1 MLLYIVFFACIFTEK
16 IVLLYNVFV
25 YSIYLGFMKI
35 NQWIFYSLFLGLI
48 SCQSQ
53 EHTFTVH
60 CTGLGAYEGDTVY
73 LWRYGADRMTGD
85 RDYGK
90 APLDFAI
97 IRNGEVSF
105 SGKEIIPLLF
115 PMQKHLDYRE
125 RLRGE
130 LLQPI
135 RDCLHAGKRVA
146 MVTLGDVSIYSTAAY
161 VQQVLEADGY
171 ATEVVAG
178 ISAFS
183 AGAAKAKCS
192 LCERQESLL
201 VLPGGAAPETI
212 QQALEQFDTL
222 VLMKAG
228 KALPWLVPLLQERQL
243 LEHTTMLQNIGM
255 EGEWIGTPT
264 AEPTSYFTTLIIR
277 HPRNK

>member
-1 MLLYIVFFACIFTEK
+1 
-16 IVLLYNVFV
+16 
-25 YSIYLGFMKI
+25 MKTG
-35 NQWIFYSLFLGLI
+35 IFYAVGVGT
-48 SCQSQ
+48 
-53 EHTFTVH
+53 E
-60 CTGLGAYEGDTVY
+60 
-73 LWRYGADRMTGD
+73 
-85 RDYGK
+85 
-90 APLDFAI
+90 PLDLTLRAKQVLETAEVLVTPI
-97 IRNGEVSF
+97 TRVGEPSAAARIAEQVVSF

-130 LLQPI
+130 LLQPV
-135 RDCLHAGKRVA
+135 RDCLQAGKRVA

-201 VLPGGAAPETI
+201 VLPG
-212 QQALEQFDTL
+212 
-222 VLMKAG
+222 
-228 KALPWLVPLLQERQL
+228 
-243 LEHTTMLQNIGM
+243 
-255 EGEWIGTPT
+255 
-264 AEPTSYFTTLIIR
+264 
-277 HPRNK
+277 

>member
-1 MLLYIVFFACIFTEK
+1 
-16 IVLLYNVFV
+16 
-25 YSIYLGFMKI
+25 MKTG
-35 NQWIFYSLFLGLI
+35 IFYAVGVGT
-48 SCQSQ
+48 
-53 EHTFTVH
+53 E
-60 CTGLGAYEGDTVY
+60 
-73 LWRYGADRMTGD
+73 
-85 RDYGK
+85 
-90 APLDFAI
+90 PLDLTLRAKQVLETAEVLVTPI
-97 IRNGEVSF
+97 TRAGEPSAAAHIAEQVVSF
-105 SGKEIIPLLF
+105 AGKEIIPLLF

-130 LLQPI
+130 LLQPV

-201 VLPGGAAPETI
+201 VLSGGAAPETI

-277 HPRNK
+277 HPQSK

>member
-1 MLLYIVFFACIFTEK
+1 
-16 IVLLYNVFV
+16 
-25 YSIYLGFMKI
+25 MKTG
-35 NQWIFYSLFLGLI
+35 IFYAVGVGT
-48 SCQSQ
+48 
-53 EHTFTVH
+53 E
-60 CTGLGAYEGDTVY
+60 
-73 LWRYGADRMTGD
+73 
-85 RDYGK
+85 
-90 APLDFAI
+90 PLDLTLRAKQVLETAEVLVTPI
-97 IRNGEVSF
+97 TRAGEPSAAARIAEQVVSF
-105 SGKEIIPLLF
+105 DGKEIIPLLF

-130 LLQPI
+130 LLQPV
-135 RDCLHAGKRVA
+135 RDCLQAGKRVA

-161 VQQVLEADGY
+161 VQQVLEEDGY

-183 AGAAKAKCS
+183 A
-192 LCERQESLL
+192 
-201 VLPGGAAPETI
+201 GAAPETI

-228 KALPWLVPLLQERQL
+228 KALPWLVPMLQERQL

-277 HPRNK
+277 HPQSK

>member
-1 MLLYIVFFACIFTEK
+1 
-16 IVLLYNVFV
+16 
-25 YSIYLGFMKI
+25 MKTG
-35 NQWIFYSLFLGLI
+35 IFYAVGVGT
-48 SCQSQ
+48 
-53 EHTFTVH
+53 E
-60 CTGLGAYEGDTVY
+60 
-73 LWRYGADRMTGD
+73 
-85 RDYGK
+85 
-90 APLDFAI
+90 PLDLTLRAKQVLETAEVLVTPI
-97 IRNGEVSF
+97 TRVGEPSAAARIAEQVVSF

-130 LLQPI
+130 LLQPV
-135 RDCLHAGKRVA
+135 RDCLQAGKRVA
-146 MVTLGDVSIYSTAAY
+146 MVTLGDVSISSTAAY

-243 LEHTTMLQNIGM
+243 LD
-255 EGEWIGTPT
+255 TPRCCKIS
-264 AEPTSYFTTLIIR
+264 AWKGNGLERQPQSRLLILLPSSSAIR
-277 HPRNK
+277 RTNRERKQKQWFIL

>member
-1 MLLYIVFFACIFTEK
+1 
-16 IVLLYNVFV
+16 
-25 YSIYLGFMKI
+25 MKTG
-35 NQWIFYSLFLGLI
+35 IFYAVGVGT
-48 SCQSQ
+48 
-53 EHTFTVH
+53 E
-60 CTGLGAYEGDTVY
+60 
-73 LWRYGADRMTGD
+73 
-85 RDYGK
+85 
-90 APLDFAI
+90 PLDLTLRAKQVLETAEVLVTPI
-97 IRNGEVSF
+97 TRAGEPSAAARIAEQVVSF

-130 LLQPI
+130 LLQPV
-135 RDCLHAGKRVA
+135 RDCLQAGKRVA

-161 VQQVLEADGY
+161 VQQVLEEDGY

-277 HPRNK
+277 QPQSK

>member
-1 MLLYIVFFACIFTEK
+1 M
-16 IVLLYNVFV
+16 
-25 YSIYLGFMKI
+25 
-35 NQWIFYSLFLGLI
+35 
-48 SCQSQ
+48 QS
-53 EHTFTVH
+53 
-60 CTGLGAYEGDTVY
+60 G
-73 LWRYGADRMTGD
+73 
-85 RDYGK
+85 GK
-90 APLDFAI
+90 GVWSS
-97 IRNGEVSF
+97 RC
-105 SGKEIIPLLF
+105 
-115 PMQKHLDYRE
+115 
-125 RLRGE
+125 
-130 LLQPI
+130 
-135 RDCLHAGKRVA
+135 DCLQAGKRVA

>member
-1 MLLYIVFFACIFTEK
+1 
-16 IVLLYNVFV
+16 
-25 YSIYLGFMKI
+25 MKTG
-35 NQWIFYSLFLGLI
+35 IFYAVGVGT
-48 SCQSQ
+48 
-53 EHTFTVH
+53 E
-60 CTGLGAYEGDTVY
+60 
-73 LWRYGADRMTGD
+73 
-85 RDYGK
+85 
-90 APLDFAI
+90 PLDLTLRAKQVLETAEVLVTPI
-97 IRNGEVSF
+97 TRAGEPSAAARIAEQVVSF

-130 LLQPI
+130 LLQPV
-135 RDCLHAGKRVA
+135 RDCLQAGKRVA

-161 VQQVLEADGY
+161 VQQVLEEDGY

-228 KALPWLVPLLQERQL
+228 KALPWLVPGTAVARTYYHAAKYRHGRGMDWNANRRADLLFY
-243 LEHTTMLQNIGM
+243 H
-255 EGEWIGTPT
+255 PHHPPS
-264 AEPTSYFTTLIIR
+264 AEQIEKGN
-277 HPRNK
+277 RNNGLFCRSWSR

>member
-1 MLLYIVFFACIFTEK
+1 
-16 IVLLYNVFV
+16 
-25 YSIYLGFMKI
+25 MKTG
-35 NQWIFYSLFLGLI
+35 IFYAVGVGT
-48 SCQSQ
+48 
-53 EHTFTVH
+53 E
-60 CTGLGAYEGDTVY
+60 
-73 LWRYGADRMTGD
+73 
-85 RDYGK
+85 
-90 APLDFAI
+90 PLDLTLRAKQVLETAEVLVTPI
-97 IRNGEVSF
+97 TRAGEPSAAARIAEQVVSF

-115 PMQKHLDYRE
+115 PMQKHLDYR
-125 RLRGE
+125 
-130 LLQPI
+130 
-135 RDCLHAGKRVA
+135 A